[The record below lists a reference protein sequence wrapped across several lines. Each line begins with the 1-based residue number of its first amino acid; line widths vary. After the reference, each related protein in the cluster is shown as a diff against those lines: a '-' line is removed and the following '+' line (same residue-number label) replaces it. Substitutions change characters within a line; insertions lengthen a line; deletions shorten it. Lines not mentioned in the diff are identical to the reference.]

1 MAATTLRFA
10 SFNIRYGRA
19 PDGWHSWWLR
29 RRATAATLTQLS
41 ADVVGLQEATEPQ
54 LRYLLDRLEPYRSV
68 GGGRRRDG
76 GGEHCAVLFRSS
88 RFAWLADR
96 TRWFGDDPDRPGTKL
111 PRASH
116 PRIATI
122 VRLAPVD
129 PTTERALPVEVEVVN
144 THLDERHDD
153 NRRRSI
159 EQLVTWLDD
168 DVPRV
173 VLGDFNA
180 PPGPVL
186 DPLLDAGY
194 RLAHGEAAG
203 PTFHRFGHTL
213 DGPQIDH
220 LLVSPHWDIIDARI
234 ERDTRGWHLPS
245 DHWPVVAD
253 LSLPI

>member
-129 PTTERALPVEVEVVN
+129 PTTERALPVEVEIVN
-144 THLDERHDD
+144 THLDEAPLEENRIFRSSVIPGFWLDVNWLLARPIPKAYHCLEEILATSAKLPRK
-153 NRRRSI
+153 RRR
-159 EQLVTWLDD
+159 
-168 DVPRV
+168 
-173 VLGDFNA
+173 
-180 PPGPVL
+180 
-186 DPLLDAGY
+186 
-194 RLAHGEAAG
+194 
-203 PTFHRFGHTL
+203 
-213 DGPQIDH
+213 
-220 LLVSPHWDIIDARI
+220 
-234 ERDTRGWHLPS
+234 
-245 DHWPVVAD
+245 
-253 LSLPI
+253 